1 MRWIAG
7 VVTLFAIWA
16 CQPDRPDPDSASP
29 TMTQRLT
36 GGGSRTWR
44 LQTLAIRG
52 SSQPIPSCR
61 ADDRWTFSSSGAAS
75 FQNPTLCTPNSPDDP
90 PSLSAQWRFTNGE
103 RFIVVEGQSFF
114 MNREI
119 IQLTDNQL
127 VWEYSGDDGNLIQ
140 ETWVP

>member
-1 MRWIAG
+1 MRWIGG
-7 VVTLFAIWA
+7 VSVLIFFWA
-16 CQPDRPDPDSASP
+16 CQPDNPDPSGSSS

-36 GGGSRTWR
+36 GGSSRTWR
-44 LQTLAIRG
+44 LQTLSFRG
-52 SSQPIPSCR
+52 SSQPIPPCR
-61 ADDRWTFSSSGAAS
+61 ADDRWTFSSDGNAS
-75 FQNPTLCTPNSPDDP
+75 LQNPNPCEQNSPEDP
-90 PSLSAQWRFTNGE
+90 PSLSARWRFSNGE

-127 VWEYSGDDGNLIQ
+127 VWEYSGDGGDLVQ